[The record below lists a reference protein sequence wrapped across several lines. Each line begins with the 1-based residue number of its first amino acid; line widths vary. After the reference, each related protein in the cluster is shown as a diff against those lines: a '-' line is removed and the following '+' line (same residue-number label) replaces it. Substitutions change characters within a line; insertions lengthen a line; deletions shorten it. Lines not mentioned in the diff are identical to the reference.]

1 MASTAAIILAAGRST
16 RMITDLPKV
25 MHEVCGRPM
34 LAWVLDACRAVGVDK
49 TFVVVG
55 YKKEIIIDSFGDQ
68 EDLVFV
74 EQVEQLGTGHA
85 VGVCREYIG
94 DEFETVLVLCGD
106 GPLVRSETIGMLMDK
121 HRQEHSAGTLATA
134 VLKDPTGY
142 GRVVR
147 DSYGNLQGIVEQSDC
162 TEAQIQIK
170 EINPSYYC
178 FGREAIFDA
187 LDRVQPDNVK
197 GEYYLT
203 DAVKLLIESGR
214 RVVAIT
220 AVDPEDVLS
229 INSRQQ
235 LAVVSRV
242 MESRIQD
249 RLMSSGVTIIDPS
262 NTWIDARAE
271 IGRDTVIYPFT
282 YIHGR
287 VKIGGNCS
295 VGPFAYLRDGTVLED
310 DVTIGCFTEL
320 KNTRME
326 DASRARH
333 HSYLGDA
340 RFGKNVDVGTGT
352 ITANFDGRKIHQT
365 WVGDN
370 VYLGSGSILVAPLHV
385 NSGQQITPGT
395 VVRQE
400 ELDAANQGGGQ
411 PDEEASEQ

>member
-34 LAWVLDACRAVGVDK
+34 LAWVIDACRAVGVDR

-55 YKKEIIIDSFGDQ
+55 YKKEVIVDNFGDQ
-68 EDLVFV
+68 DDLVFV
-74 EQVEQLGTGHA
+74 EQTEQKGTGDA
-85 VGVCREYIG
+85 VAVCREYIG
-94 DEFETVLVLCGD
+94 DEFDTVLVLCGD
-106 GPLVRSETIGMLMDK
+106 GPLVRAETLSTLLSK

-134 VLKDPTGY
+134 VLKDPAGY
-142 GRVVR
+142 GRIIR
-147 DSYGNLQGIVEQSDC
+147 DSYGNLQGIVEESDC
-162 TEAQIQIK
+162 DAAQKQIC

-178 FGREAIFDA
+178 FERSSIFEA
-187 LDRVQPDNVK
+187 LDRVEPNNVK

-203 DAVKLLIESGR
+203 DAIKLLIEGGR

-249 RLMSSGVTIIDPS
+249 RLMSSGVTIIDPP

-282 YIHGR
+282 YVHGR
-287 VKIGGNCS
+287 VKIGRNCS

-310 DVTIGCFTEL
+310 DVVIGCFTEL

-326 DASRARH
+326 DGSRARH

-385 NSGQQITPGT
+385 KSGLQVTPGT
-395 VVRQE
+395 VVNQS
-400 ELDAANQGGGQ
+400 ELDAANGQ
-411 PDEEASEQ
+411 EGQES